1 MATMENSLHVIILED
16 NPSDA
21 ELLVRRLKNEGFV
34 FSWVCVDREEDFR
47 TALDA
52 GCDFV
57 LSDWSLPNFDG
68 LGALKIVAA
77 RGAEIPFIIVS
88 GSIGEEA
95 AVEALRQGA
104 SDYILKD
111 RPQRLGLAIR
121 NALEQSKLRL
131 EQKRQQELLRL
142 QSSALNAAANAIVI
156 TDAIGTIVWVNP
168 AFTTLTGY
176 EAQEATGRKPRD
188 LVRSGKQ
195 EAGFYQQMWQTILSG
210 KVWRGQ
216 VTNRRKDGSFYTEE
230 MTITPI
236 QGTSGQ
242 IEQFIGIKEDITQ
255 QKITQQIL
263 STRLKLLELSVD
275 QSADELLQSALHFAE
290 ELTASQISYFHYVE
304 PQNKI
309 IASHAW
315 SRRTLQE
322 QPCEILD
329 QYQLSTMGGWV
340 DCIARRQA
348 VIHNHGP
355 SLPCG
360 SSNRQGQPAF
370 TRELAVP
377 VFRNEQIVAIL
388 GVASKETDYSETD
401 VQILTQLADFSW
413 DAIERKVAND
423 AVRESENRFRQLAE
437 NMRDAFW
444 LRDTQSLQILY
455 ANPAFETLWEIPRE
469 AIYQNSQ
476 LFLSRIHPADSEE
489 VKKAQQ
495 ELWDHGTPFLVN
507 YRIIRQ
513 SGSTRW
519 IRARA
524 YPVYDEQGKMIRFAG
539 MAEDITEQ
547 HLARL
552 ATQKSAEEL
561 RFAYDATLQG
571 WSNALELREHETAG
585 HSQRVVGATLEL
597 ARRMGVDKEQLVHI
611 QRGALL
617 HDIGKMGIPD
627 SILLKPGPLTEEEWK
642 VMRLHPLYAYNLLS
656 PIPYL
661 TPALDI
667 PYCHH
672 ERWDGSGYPRGLKG
686 EEIPLPA
693 RIFALV
699 DVWDALSSDR
709 PYRKAWS
716 HKRVFEY
723 IQSQAGTH
731 FDPQVVAIFL
741 QWIQEGAEPAV
752 ISYDVEDLF
761 EHSPA

>member
-1 MATMENSLHVIILED
+1 MEKSLRVIILED
-16 NPSDA
+16 NPSDTD
-21 ELLVRRLKNEGFV
+21 LLVRRLKNEGFV

-52 GCDFV
+52 GCDVV

-68 LGALKIVAA
+68 LGALKIVTA

-95 AVEALRQGA
+95 AVQALRQGA

-121 NALEQSKLRL
+121 NALEQSKLRQ
-131 EQKRQQELLRL
+131 EQKHQQELLRL

-156 TDAIGTIVWVNP
+156 TDASGTIVWVNP

-176 EAQEATGRKPRD
+176 EAHEAAGRKPRD
-188 LVRSGKQ
+188 LVRSGKHD
-195 EAGFYQQMWQTILSG
+195 AGFYQQMWQTILSG

-236 QGTSGQ
+236 QGASGQ

-263 STRLKLLELSVD
+263 STRLKLLELSAE
-275 QSADELLQSALHFAE
+275 QPAEELLQSALRFAE
-290 ELTASQISYFHYVE
+290 ELTGSQVSYYHFLE
-304 PQNKI
+304 PQKEI
-309 IASHAW
+309 ISLRTW
-315 SRRTLQE
+315 SRRTLE
-322 QPCEILD
+322 ERAAGILD
-329 QYQLSTMGGWV
+329 PFQLSTIGRWA

-348 VIHNHGP
+348 VVHNHGP
-355 SLPCG
+355 SLIL
-360 SSNRQGQPAF
+360 QGQPILA
-370 TRELAVP
+370 RELVVP

-388 GVASKETDYSETD
+388 GVGNKETDYSETD

-413 DAIERKVAND
+413 DAIERKIAND

-444 LRDTQSLQILY
+444 LRDTQTLQILY
-455 ANPAFETLWEIPRE
+455 ANPAFETLWDIPRE
-469 AIYQNSQ
+469 AIYQDSQ
-476 LFLSRIHPADSEE
+476 LFLKKIHPDDSER
-489 VKKAQQ
+489 VTKAQK
-495 ELWDHGTPFLVN
+495 EMWENGTPFQVN
-507 YRIIRQ
+507 YRIVRENGSIR
-513 SGSTRW
+513 W
-519 IRARA
+519 MRARA
-524 YPVYDEQGKMIRFAG
+524 YPVYDEQGNMIRFAG

-547 HLARL
+547 HQARL
-552 ATQKSAEEL
+552 ATQQSAEEL

-597 ARRMGVDKEQLVHI
+597 ARRMGMDEDQLVHI

-627 SILLKPGPLTEEEWK
+627 SILLKPDPLTEEEWK
-642 VMRLHPLYAYNLLS
+642 VMRLHPVYAYNLFS

-667 PYCHH
+667 PYGHH

-716 HKRVFEY
+716 QERVFEY

-731 FDPQVVAIFL
+731 FDPQVVDVFL

-752 ISYDVEDLF
+752 ISSVVEDLMQ
-761 EHSPA
+761 HSPA